1 MTKAASIM
9 LAGVVGVAVADK
21 DLLTLAQLLHDA
33 GFDDTAEAL
42 VVALEGKQAL
52 VVDLSIQDRE
62 AILSTLDDPQTD
74 ALAELRETLLL
85 EHEWR
90 VRVGLA

>member
-1 MTKAASIM
+1 MPESSASPWP
-9 LAGVVGVAVADK
+9 
-21 DLLTLAQLLHDA
+21 TTTYSRSHSCSHDA

-62 AILSTLDDPQTD
+62 GILSTLDDPQTD